1 MCGGGGK
8 TERLG
13 QVHGLLGALE
23 LDLFVDLTLHLSGQ
37 AALLLRVGKDA
48 RVVKADGVHKV
59 DKVAEL
65 VVGLGREADHGR
77 GTDHDAG
84 DALAKVAEQI
94 LELLARTGATHGLED
109 ARVAVLH
116 GDIDIGQHLGRIAN
130 RLDEFVSHALGLQIE
145 HADPDVVRAHG
156 LGDGTQQLRQI
167 ARRAIGDVLV
177 GKVGTPD
184 ARVLADQH
192 DLAHTAGN
200 QVAHLGDDALGIA
213 RMIAAADVGNHAEAA
228 EAVAAIGNPDV
239 SNGALDS
246 ALDLRNIGSDLTLD
260 TQHAIDDRHD
270 AVLLVGLHKGSD
282 LGQLVRQVV
291 AIARRH
297 TAAHDDGA
305 RTNAVLNLV
314 GELERGLDALG
325 RCGGE
330 ERACIDDGDIGILR
344 VECLLVARGGQKR
357 THAVGVNLV
366 LSAPE
371 GDVEHGAQRC
381 IHVGERSFRL
391 ILAVVGELQR
401 LAVVLVAQE
410 LNHGL
415 QRVLRSRGNTQ
426 FVGLDGHL
434 DLELLILD
442 VLVDLLGG
450 RLVDTLD
457 DMAEHAHGAAR
468 CRLRSIPRDS
478 LEVDAALDELGAQ
491 HVNNLFGDK
500 VGRGVDRKELVAL
513 RKLDRGA
520 GILKVIALG
529 NLARGLLEGVVDLLH
544 VDLGHDVEAGI
555 FSHDV
560 SFRVRAA

>member
-48 RVVKADGVHKV
+48 RVVKADGIHKV

-77 GTDHDAG
+77 GTNHDAG
-84 DALAKVAEQI
+84 DALAKVAEQV
-94 LELLARTGATHGLED
+94 LELLAGTRTAHSLED

-116 GDIDIGQHLGRIAN
+116 GDIDIGQNLGRIAN
-130 RLDEFVSHALGLQIE
+130 RIDKLVGHALGLQIE

-167 ARRAIGDVLV
+167 ARRALGDILV
-177 GKVGTPD
+177 SKVGAPNT
-184 ARVLADQH
+184 RVLADQH

-200 QVAHLGDDALGIA
+200 QVTHLGDDALGIA
-213 RMIAAADVGNHAEAA
+213 RMIATANIGDHAEAA
-228 EAVAAIGNPDV
+228 EAVAAIGNLDV
-239 SNGALDS
+239 GDSTLDGT
-246 ALDLRNIGSDLTLD
+246 LDLRDIGRDLTLD

-297 TAAHDDGA
+297 TAAHNDGA

-330 ERACIDDGDIGILR
+330 ERACIDDGDIGVLR
-344 VECLLVARGGQKR
+344 VECLLVARSSQKR
-357 THAVGVNLV
+357 THAVGVDLV

-381 IHVGERSFRL
+381 IHVGERSFQL

-410 LNHGL
+410 LDYGL
-415 QRVLRSRGNTQ
+415 QRILRSRGNTQ
-426 FVGLDGHL
+426 LVGLDGHL
-434 DLELLILD
+434 DLELLVLD

-457 DMAEHAHGAAR
+457 NMAEHAHGAAR

-478 LEVDAALDELGAQ
+478 LEVNAALDELGTQ
-491 HVNNLFGDK
+491 HVDNLLRDK
-500 VGRGVDRKELVAL
+500 VSRGADRKELVAL

-529 NLARGLLEGVVDLLH
+529 NLARGLLKGVIDLLH